1 MAFADAEKT
10 LIAQY
15 VEAEQKHAYFLLGA
29 TGAAVG
35 FVVQKLDGQ
44 RFDLAGWV
52 LLIAAGSLLLSFL
65 LGIRFLDHANRA
77 RHANVKWLQLQSEVK
92 PQTGEQKNKYNA
104 LVSKLDAKID
114 TENAKAGAC
123 KRWQFRALFLG
134 ALLLVAWR
142 VLTMLAIS

>member
-44 RFDLAGWV
+44 RFDLPGSV
-52 LLIAAGSLLLSFL
+52 LLIAAGSLLLSLL
-65 LGIRFLDHANRA
+65 LGIRFLDHANQA
-77 RHANVKWLQLQSEVK
+77 RHANVKWLQVQEEFK
-92 PQTGEQKNKYNA
+92 PQDAEQKKAYDA
-104 LVSKLDAKID
+104 LVSEFDAKID
-114 TENAKAGAC
+114 AENAKAGSC
-123 KRWQFRALFLG
+123 KKWQFRALFLG
-134 ALLLVAWR
+134 ALLLVVWR
-142 VLTMLAIS
+142 VFTMLAIS

>member
-44 RFDLAGWV
+44 RFDLPGSV
-52 LLIAAGSLLLSFL
+52 LLIAAGSLLLSLL

-77 RHANVKWLQLQSEVK
+77 RHANVKWLQLQKEFK
-92 PQTGEQKNKYNA
+92 PQDAKQKKAYDA

-114 TENAKAGAC
+114 TENAKAGSC
-123 KRWQFRALFLG
+123 KMWQFRALFLG

-142 VLTMLAIS
+142 VFTMLALS